1 MNDYSRFNRYL
12 NNNSD
17 DNDSISITTT
27 TEANEDYLAHD
38 TESVDRLALDGET
51 RDPIISSTINSYSY

>member
-1 MNDYSRFNRYL
+1 M
-12 NNNSD
+12 D

-27 TEANEDYLAHD
+27 TEASEDYLAHD

-51 RDPIISSTINSYSY
+51 SDPINSSTFNSYSF